1 MGKLYESLE
10 DVRDFIEKQRLF
22 FVATA
27 PAGSEGH
34 LNLSPKGLDGFRV
47 LGPLVAAY
55 VDYPGSGIET
65 VAHVRENGRIVLL
78 FCAFE
83 GAPNIVRIYG
93 RGEVVAPHHPQF
105 TPLLAAFDPKL
116 AARSVIRIQVERI
129 ASACG
134 YGVPVYEFKHERQ
147 QLVRWAERKG
157 PDGIA
162 RYQAQKNRVS
172 IDGLPGL
179 DSSPGAERGD
189 DAAVSGP
196 EPGSADAASYVDR
209 P

>member
-10 DVRDFIEKQRLF
+10 DVREFIEKQRLF

-47 LGPLVAAY
+47 LGPRVAAY

-65 VAHVRENGRIVLL
+65 VAHVRENGRIVLM

-83 GAPNIVRIYG
+83 GPPNIVRIWG
-93 RGEVVAPHHPQF
+93 RGEVIAPDHPEL

-116 AARSVIRIQVERI
+116 AARSIIRIHVERI

-134 YGVPVYEFKHERQ
+134 YGVPVYEFKQERQ

-157 PDGIA
+157 PDAIA
-162 RYQAQKNRVS
+162 KYQAQKNRVS

-179 DSSPGAERGD
+179 DTALEAELGD
-189 DAAVSGP
+189 A
-196 EPGSADAASYVDR
+196 GSASPR
-209 P
+209 